1 MTIQKQTRIAQ
12 AKIVIIKGMMDSIPL
27 FSRSTLEDLGM
38 IKIDKTGGL
47 KEPNNSR
54 SEEIARIKKVQGNQG
69 NLNKIIHR
77 YSTRFQGIGKATR
90 EGQEIQIH
98 LPIIKDAVPV
108 AQKLRRVHYHLME
121 PLQKRFE
128 EFVTNGIRENVPD
141 QVAITLCSPIV
152 VQRKPKNPEDIR
164 VSLDLRLLKKSMLRT
179 SRIQASL
186 TEDFVTEFCDC
197 KVFIK
202 LDLNHGYH
210 QFSLDPQSRKTM
222 TFSTPS
228 GNYRYKRLAFGGVNS
243 QDLFDARHR
252 NPKKSSFL
260 LSRWWPTYADTSAIS
275 RDVSH

>member
-1 MTIQKQTRIAQ
+1 
-12 AKIVIIKGMMDSIPL
+12 
-27 FSRSTLEDLGM
+27 
-38 IKIDKTGGL
+38 
-47 KEPNNSR
+47 
-54 SEEIARIKKVQGNQG
+54 
-69 NLNKIIHR
+69 
-77 YSTRFQGIGKATR
+77 
-90 EGQEIQIH
+90 
-98 LPIIKDAVPV
+98 
-108 AQKLRRVHYHLME
+108 ME

-141 QVAITLCSPIV
+141 QVAITSCSPIV
-152 VQRKPKNPEDIR
+152 IQRKPKNPEDIR

-179 SRIQASL
+179 SRIQASI

-222 TFSTPS
+222 TFPTPS

-243 QDLFDARHR
+243 QDLFDARHL

-275 RDVSH
+275 QDVSH

>member
-69 NLNKIIHR
+69 NLKKIIDR

-128 EFVTNGIRENVPD
+128 EFVTNGIIENIPD
-141 QVAITLCSPIV
+141 QVAITSCSPIV

-179 SRIQASL
+179 SRIQASI
-186 TEDFVTEFCDC
+186 TEDFVTEFCG
-197 KVFIK
+197 K

-210 QFSLDPQSRKTM
+210 QFSLHPQSRKTM

-243 QDLFDARHR
+243 QDLFDARHL
-252 NPKKSSFL
+252 NPKNSSFL

-275 RDVSH
+275 REDVSH